1 MTFKIPKEAYVWIW
15 LPGNTE
21 PVVAGLLSKRDDS
34 RLVFNYGKSYLERG
48 NAISIYEP
56 ELPLEQG
63 ELPLLN
69 DLPMPSCIRDASP
82 DAWGRRVL
90 LYRSGALDGDSVDN
104 EREKSNIAVSLQL
117 RGRKAKAGD

>member
-1 MTFKIPKEAYVWIW
+1 MISKNLKEAYVWIW
-15 LPGNTE
+15 LPGKTE

-34 RLVFNYGKSYLERG
+34 RLVFNYGKSYLERS
-48 NAISIYEP
+48 NAIPIYEP

-82 DAWGRRVL
+82 DVWRR
-90 LYRSGALDGDSVDN
+90 RINFS
-104 EREKSNIAVSLQL
+104 
-117 RGRKAKAGD
+117 